1 MKRNRLQSTSRS
13 RLAVW
18 KSLSIT
24 LITLLSVPS
33 AAFANLRSELSL
45 RKAGVSAIVAP
56 SAPLAA
62 TIEVNTT
69 GDGDNLNPS
78 AGCDTD
84 AVTAGDQCSLRAAI
98 QRANALAGDDVI
110 KINIPL
116 TEPN

>member
-1 MKRNRLQSTSRS
+1 MKSNRLQLTSRS

-24 LITLLSVPS
+24 LITLFSLPS
-33 AAFANLRSELSL
+33 AAFANRRSDLSL
-45 RKAGVSAIVAP
+45 PRAGVNAIVMP
-56 SAPLAA
+56 SAPLAG

-84 AVTAGDQCSLRAAI
+84 AGTPGDQCSLRAAI
-98 QRANALAGDDVI
+98 QRANALA
-110 KINIPL
+110 
-116 TEPN
+116 